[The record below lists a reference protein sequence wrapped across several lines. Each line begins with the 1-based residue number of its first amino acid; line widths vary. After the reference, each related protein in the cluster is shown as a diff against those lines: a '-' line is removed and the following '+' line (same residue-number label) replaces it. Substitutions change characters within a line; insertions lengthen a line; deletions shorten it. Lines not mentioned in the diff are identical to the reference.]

1 MEVQVNNGKFVVL
14 TGTEKGVGGS
24 GPERVY
30 IEWRVLTDDVAA
42 SLTPAQAMGL
52 VSAIVQTAA
61 KTTRLQDAG

>member
-30 IEWRVLTDDVAA
+30 IEWRVLH
-42 SLTPAQAMGL
+42 
-52 VSAIVQTAA
+52 
-61 KTTRLQDAG
+61 